1 MAPAVTVVIE
11 GAVAVV
17 SLPALP
23 VRVLVEGA
31 TSHTDAAS
39 TPEKT
44 RTVIAHSLEKANVH
58 A

>member
-1 MAPAVTVVIE
+1 MAPAVTVVIV

-17 SLPALP
+17 PSEVLKA
-23 VRVLVEGA
+23 RVLVEGA
-31 TSHTDAAS
+31 TSHTNGES

-44 RTVIAHSLEKANVH
+44 RMTIDHESDALNVH